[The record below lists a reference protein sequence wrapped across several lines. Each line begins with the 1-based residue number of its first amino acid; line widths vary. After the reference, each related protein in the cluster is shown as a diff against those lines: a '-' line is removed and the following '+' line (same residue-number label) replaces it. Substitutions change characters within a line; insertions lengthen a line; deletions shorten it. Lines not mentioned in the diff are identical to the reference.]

1 MELTFGHLT
10 GCIHPVQLSVDHDG
24 HDALG
29 TCDRLWLVWDW
40 VHGLGERHEL
50 DHYFQARRGSLDQS
64 WDFLCHDI
72 FESLWYAK
80 ESFYKQYTASL
91 ILTWFGYI
99 WTLNDLQ
106 NFVQFV
112 DVPWIT
118 DFKKEESAVFQKWIR
133 AKTFRSVFFHCIFC
147 SKSQGTKNRK
157 FKRYQKIHVKNRKV
171 TELKNFTDVFGWYTW
186 FG

>member
-1 MELTFGHLT
+1 MWS
-10 GCIHPVQLSVDHDG
+10 PVV
-24 HDALG
+24 
-29 TCDRLWLVWDW
+29 
-40 VHGLGERHEL
+40 GLGL
-50 DHYFQARRGSLDQS
+50 GPWTRRTAWIGSLLPS
-64 WDFLCHDI
+64 STRLLGSKLRFSMTHDI
-72 FESLWYAK
+72 FESLWYVLYAK